1 MPILDPTILKSPFMS
16 PDEFLEKM
24 KKCFDNESPEWGHI
38 NADNLMCDLLRKLG
52 YGDGID
58 FFEKQERWYS

>member
-16 PDEFLEKM
+16 PDEFLERM
-24 KKCFDNESPEWGHI
+24 KEYASCNYPEEFHL
-38 NADNLMCDLLRKLG
+38 NADGLMCDLLRKLG
-52 YGDGID
+52 YGEGID

>member
-1 MPILDPTILKSPFMS
+1 MPTLDPTILKSPFMS

-24 KKCFDNESPEWGHI
+24 KAIESQSPEYFHI
-38 NADNLMCDLLRKLG
+38 NADDLMCDLLRRLG
-52 YGDGID
+52 YGEGID